1 MKCPYQGCQA
11 AISPQAVQ
19 SLCKDHFDK
28 YSYFLVRDMEGM
40 KFCPTPG
47 CENGVMIVVGIE
59 IFNCGMCG
67 KAYCPGCNKENGH
80 PKMTC

>member
-40 KFCPTPG
+40 KFPLAAVYIINMSLRDVW
-47 CENGVMIVVGIE
+47 ESLLSRMQQ
-59 IFNCGMCG
+59 G
-67 KAYCPGCNKENGH
+67 KWTSQND
-80 PKMTC
+80 MLII